1 LKQSE
6 QEKEK
11 LRIANL
17 QSQLDALKQQVNPHF
32 LFNSLN
38 ATNGSSYLEVRNNV
52 EQKTVRVAS
61 NGIGLTNILTKYEM
75 MEQPAPSIQET
86 DGQFIVIVP
95 LIAKN

>member
-1 LKQSE
+1 
-6 QEKEK
+6 
-11 LRIANL
+11 
-17 QSQLDALKQQVNPHF
+17 
-32 LFNSLN
+32 
-38 ATNGSSYLEVRNNV
+38 V
-52 EQKTVRVAS
+52 ERKTVRVAS